1 MVSACTEVLITITG
15 AGKAQRLYTAQ
26 YAVVNLRFGM
36 KFGGNMAYFID
47 RRLNGKNKSTVN
59 RQRFLRRYKAQIKQ
73 SISEAINKR
82 SVTDVESGESVSIP
96 VDDINEPMFH
106 QGRGGMRQRVHPG
119 NDHFVEKDRIERP
132 QGGGGSGSG
141 EGQASNDGEGQDE
154 FVFQISKDEYLDLLF
169 EDLALPNLKKN
180 QQRQLNEFKT
190 HRSGYTANGV
200 PANISVVRS
209 LQNSLARRTAMSA
222 GKRRQLRELEAA
234 LDTVEH
240 TEPVQLLEEERLRK
254 EIAEL
259 REKIARVPFIDTFD
273 LRYKNFEKR
282 PEPSSQAVMFC
293 LMDVSGSMDQATKDM
308 AKRFYIL
315 LYLFLSRTYKNV
327 EVVYIR
333 HHTQAKEV
341 DEHEFFY
348 SQETGGTI
356 VSSALKLMDE
366 VVKERYDPAQW
377 NIYAAQ
383 ASDGDNWADD
393 SPLCHEILAK
403 RLLPVVRYYCYIEIT
418 RRAHQTLWRE
428 YEHLQSMFENFSMQ
442 HIRDQDDIYPVF
454 RELFHKQAA
463 EMSS

>member
-1 MVSACTEVLITITG
+1 MTW
-15 AGKAQRLYTAQ
+15 
-26 YAVVNLRFGM
+26 
-36 KFGGNMAYFID
+36 FID
-47 RRLNGKNKSTVN
+47 RRLNGKNKSMVN

-82 SVTDVESGESVSIP
+82 SVTDVDSGESVSIP
-96 VDDINEPMFH
+96 TEDISEPMFH
-106 QGRGGMRQRVHPG
+106 QGRGGLRHRVHPG
-119 NDHFVEKDRIERP
+119 NDHFVQNDRIERP
-132 QGGGGSGSG
+132 GWWRRFRQWSGR
-141 EGQASNDGEGQDE
+141 ASQDGEGQDE

-169 EDLALPNLKKN
+169 EDLALPNLKQN
-180 QQRQLNEFKT
+180 QQRQLTEYKT
-190 HRSGYTANGV
+190 HRAGYTANGV

-209 LQNSLARRTAMSA
+209 LQNSLARRTAMTA
-222 GKRRQLRELEAA
+222 GKRRELHA
-234 LDTVEH
+234 LEENLAIISNS
-240 TEPVQLLEEERLRK
+240 EPAQLLEEERLRK

-259 REKIARVPFIDTFD
+259 RAKIERVPFIDTFD
-273 LRYKNFEKR
+273 LRYKNYEKR
-282 PEPSSQAVMFC
+282 PDPSSQAVMFC
-293 LMDVSGSMDQATKDM
+293 LMDVSGSMDQSTKDM

-366 VVKERYDPAQW
+366 VVKERYNPAQW

-403 RLLPVVRYYCYIEIT
+403 KILPVVRYYSYIEIT

-428 YEHLQSMFENFSMQ
+428 YEHLQSTFDNFAMQ

-454 RELFHKQAA
+454 RELFHKQNATA
-463 EMSS
+463 KD